1 MFPKLEIN
9 AAMRDLSKII
19 RKEGGSRFR
28 HTATN
33 LSQNLT
39 YQYHCSQ
46 DQAHAKTHQSMIAT
60 EKQRDDRRM
69 VPFSCKSKLN

>member
-33 LSQNLT
+33 LSQNLS

-46 DQAHAKTHQSMIAT
+46 D
-60 EKQRDDRRM
+60 
-69 VPFSCKSKLN
+69 